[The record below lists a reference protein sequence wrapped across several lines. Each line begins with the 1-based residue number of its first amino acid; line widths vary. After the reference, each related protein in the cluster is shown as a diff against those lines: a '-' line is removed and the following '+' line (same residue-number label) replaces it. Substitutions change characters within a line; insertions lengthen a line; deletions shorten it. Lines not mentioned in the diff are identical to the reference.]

1 MKNILIVCST
11 GIGTS
16 HLLEARVKKQFPDF
30 SIKGIISLKQLK
42 CYDKQHNYSD
52 ILDYELHYNGSTI
65 TRTDAGSAV
74 TRSLL
79 FGSIIGGTTA
89 NRVNVEYCDELQI
102 KITINNMRHPVE
114 YIDLLKENDVV
125 FKLSKSSVAY
135 KQYSSQ
141 ADEILSM
148 LRIVTQK

>member
-1 MKNILIVCST
+1 MEFNFSLQKSKYFAVNDDEKKLLINNT
-11 GIGTS
+11 
-16 HLLEARVKKQFPDF
+16 Q
-30 SIKGIISLKQLK
+30 
-42 CYDKQHNYSD
+42 YNYSD

-65 TRTDAGSAV
+65 TRTDTGSAV

-79 FGSIIGGTTA
+79 FGTIIGGTTA

-114 YIDLLKENDVV
+114 YIDLLKENGVV
-125 FKLSKSSVAY
+125 LKLSKSSAAY
-135 KQYSSQ
+135 KKYSKQ

-148 LRIVTQK
+148 LRIVTKK